1 MIKEIITDKKFIGNV
16 IQRFLRWGVN
26 LLVLLLIGSWVLS
39 FMTEDSFFDVLS
51 FISLGRSI
59 RFVFALLLVVIVSEI
74 IKEHRKRYTL

>member
-1 MIKEIITDKKFIGNV
+1 MIKEIITDKNFIGNV